1 MGVTMLNIGQWGW
14 EHVLEPLFLPASGV
28 DWWAGLT
35 SWLGLRDLSGVES
48 DDDFADVIEEYA
60 AEAEYPG
67 SVWAEA

>member
-1 MGVTMLNIGQWGW
+1 MLTWI
-14 EHVLEPLFLPASGV
+14 
-28 DWWAGLT
+28 
-35 SWLGLRDLSGVES
+35 GLRDLSGAES